1 VILSDAKTGMGMMD
15 SILEVALSGL
25 QVGSIYA
32 LMALG
37 YFVIIRATGILN
49 FAQGEWM
56 MISGALGV
64 TLLTLGVPYPL
75 ALAGGVAGA
84 VGLALLA
91 ERVIIRP
98 LQERNAQQAITLLAL
113 FGIMLVARYGT
124 GVLFGRLDEPLDGPA
139 GATIYIL
146 SDNAFLS
153 SQTLVVYGT
162 TAVIF
167 VGVSLFMTR
176 TWLGRSLR
184 VASIDPLGASLMG
197 IDLNRVR
204 MVSFGLGALIAA
216 LCAWLYFPLYA
227 VGYLNGVI
235 PGIKGFIALFLGGM
249 ASSMGPLLGGLL
261 LGVAEVA
268 ASRYLPSIYSEGV
281 AFALLMVILGVRP
294 SGLLGRGGEA

>member
-1 VILSDAKTGMGMMD
+1 MKMFE
-15 SILEVALSGL
+15 SILQVVLSGL
-25 QVGSIYA
+25 QIGGIYA

-64 TLLTLGVPYPL
+64 TLLALGIPYPI
-75 ALAGGVAGA
+75 ALVGA
-84 VGLALLA
+84 VVGSVGLALIA

-124 GVLFGRLDEPLDGPA
+124 GVFFGRLDEPLEGPA
-139 GATIYIL
+139 GPGIIMLGDSSYLSHQTI
-146 SDNAFLS
+146 
-153 SQTLVVYGT
+153 VVYGA
-162 TAVIF
+162 TAAIF
-167 VGVSLFMTR
+167 LSVSLFMAR

-184 VASIDPLGASLMG
+184 VASIDPLAASLMG

-249 ASSMGPLLGGLL
+249 ASSMGPLAGGLL
-261 LGVAEVA
+261 LGMAEVV

-281 AFALLMVILGVRP
+281 AFVLLMVVLVVRP
-294 SGLLGRGGEA
+294 SGLIGGGEES